1 MASEHDRGEG
11 ISKTLLAFLALVPAI
26 ATAITGYLAYRV
38 NSEVQSV
45 NAELQ
50 RIESGRAFDMD
61 IYRVV
66 KESLKGDAKDQEV
79 AIALVVSIGREPLRT
94 KLLKVLEEASS
105 PEIVAEARSYRMM
118 EKQADSAP
126 ETSAAAPGTMAW
138 ADWDFDLFYC
148 EASPDWARA
157 QADKMASAMLADGA
171 QGRIRVRPLSES
183 KNREGQYKING
194 YAIYRSEDET
204 AMADKLAGFAKN
216 ILEADGVSFDVRPTP
231 RKSPWYI
238 SAFLCP
244 DPGL

>member
-1 MASEHDRGEG
+1 MASDRDQSEG
-11 ISKTLLAFLALVPAI
+11 LSKTLLAFLALVPAI

-38 NSEVQSV
+38 NSEVQGL

-50 RIESGRAFDMD
+50 RIQSERAFDMD

-126 ETSAAAPGTMAW
+126 EASAAAPGTTAW
-138 ADWDFDLFYC
+138 ANWDFDLFYC
-148 EASPDWARA
+148 EASPDRARA
-157 QADKMASAMLADGA
+157 QADKLASAMQADGA
-171 QGRIRVRPLSES
+171 EGRIRVRPLSDS
-183 KNREGQYKING
+183 KNREGQYQING
-194 YAIYRSEDET
+194 YAIYRSEDEA
-204 AMADKLAGFAKN
+204 AMGDKLAAFAKN
-216 ILEADGVSFDVRPTP
+216 ILQADGVSFDVKSTSQR
-231 RKSPWYI
+231 SPWYI

-244 DPGL
+244 DSGV